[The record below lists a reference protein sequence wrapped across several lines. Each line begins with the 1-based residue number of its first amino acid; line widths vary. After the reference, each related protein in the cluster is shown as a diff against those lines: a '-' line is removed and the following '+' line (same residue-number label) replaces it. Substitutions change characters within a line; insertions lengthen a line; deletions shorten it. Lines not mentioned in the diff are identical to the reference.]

1 MLGEIGDHEPACC
14 RGLAP
19 IRQFRHH
26 CLLQRPGSKDRGTV
40 IAPSPETTQR
50 IKQALCRDARDARPE
65 KGKAVMYARWIST
78 SLLVLCLGAA
88 PAVAQT
94 CKPAIADADLVTAG
108 KLQMS
113 INPTLP
119 PQQFVDEKGELQG
132 LNVELMREI
141 AKRLCV
147 PLDLLRMDFPPMIP
161 AMQGGRFD
169 GINTGMFW
177 TEERSQIA
185 SPVPYGQET
194 SSLTVVKGSPLKLTD
209 VAAVAGLKAGV
220 EVNSYQERWLRAAD
234 KEATAKGAK
243 PIEILTFKTATDVLA
258 ALRAG
263 QVETA
268 IMIDQTAR
276 EIERRGL
283 VEITATGLGGAP
295 TTMMF
300 RNRVVAEK
308 VAPTLTAMKA
318 DGAYDKLFDKFG
330 LTKAPDSVF
339 AIRGPGPQ

>member
-1 MLGEIGDHEPACC
+1 MRMRWVFLGLMLLGIGAGPA
-14 RGLAP
+14 LA
-19 IRQFRHH
+19 Q
-26 CLLQRPGSKDRGTV
+26 G
-40 IAPSPETTQR
+40 
-50 IKQALCRDARDARPE
+50 
-65 KGKAVMYARWIST
+65 
-78 SLLVLCLGAA
+78 
-88 PAVAQT
+88 
-94 CKPAIADADLVTAG
+94 CKPAITDADLVTPG

-141 AKRLCV
+141 AKRLCI
-147 PLDLLRMDFPPMIP
+147 PLDLIRMDFPPMIP
-161 AMQGGRFD
+161 ALSAGRFD

-177 TEERSQIA
+177 TEERSKIA
-185 SPVPYGQET
+185 YTVPYAQQT
-194 SSLTVVKGSPLKLTD
+194 ISLTVSRGSTVKFADS
-209 VAAVAGLKAGV
+209 AAMAGHKAGV
-220 EVNSYQERWLRAAD
+220 EVNSYQERWLRAED
-234 KEATAKGAK
+234 KELTAKGGK

-268 IMIDQTAR
+268 VLIDQTAK

-283 VEITATGLGGAP
+283 IETTATGLGGAP

-300 RNRVVAEK
+300 RNKTVATKVAE
-308 VAPTLTAMKA
+308 TLTEMGA
-318 DGAYDKLFDKFG
+318 DGTYDKLFDKFG
-330 LTKAPDSVF
+330 LTKAPSKTF

>member
-1 MLGEIGDHEPACC
+1 M
-14 RGLAP
+14 
-19 IRQFRHH
+19 F
-26 CLLQRPGSKDRGTV
+26 V
-40 IAPSPETTQR
+40 
-50 IKQALCRDARDARPE
+50 
-65 KGKAVMYARWIST
+65 RWV
-78 SLLVLCLGAA
+78 SLSSLVLCLGAL

-94 CKPAIADADLVTAG
+94 CKPALADADLVAPP

-161 AMQGGRFD
+161 AMQSGRFD

-177 TEERSQIA
+177 TEERSKIA
-185 SPVPYGQET
+185 FTVPYAQQT
-194 SSLTVVKGSPLKLTD
+194 ISLTVAKDSPLKLTGTD
-209 VAAVAGLKAGV
+209 ALAGRKAGV
-220 EVNSYQERWLRAAD
+220 EVNSYQERWLRGVD
-234 KEATAKGAK
+234 KDATAKGAK

-263 QVETA
+263 QIETA
-268 IMIDQTAR
+268 ILIDQTAN
-276 EIERRGL
+276 EIARRGL
-283 VEITATGLGGAP
+283 IEITATGLGGAP

-300 RNRVVAEK
+300 RNKNVAEK
-308 VAPTLTAMKA
+308 VAATLTAMKA
-318 DGAYDKLFDKFG
+318 DGSYDKLFDKFG

-339 AIRGPGPQ
+339 TIRGPGPQ